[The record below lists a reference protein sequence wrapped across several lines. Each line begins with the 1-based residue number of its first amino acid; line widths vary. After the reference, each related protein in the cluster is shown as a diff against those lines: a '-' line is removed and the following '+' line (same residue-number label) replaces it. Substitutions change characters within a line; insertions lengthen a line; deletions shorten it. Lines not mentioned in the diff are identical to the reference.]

1 MGSVHYSRFALF
13 TVIGAVL
20 WLGFLPFYD
29 WLFSWTEHVP
39 GINWVYLPHGVRMM
53 LVLLLGAAGAL
64 GFTLGAVIY
73 TQLTG
78 YGPTFDPP
86 LDLALAVIP
95 GLAAWVAVMLTF
107 RQWPGRSLQPLASS
121 STRAMDGRRLLL
133 LAFVSA
139 VLNSTSHI
147 TTRYEFG
154 NEAHDWVD
162 LWTAMFVGDFFG
174 ALFLLYILKG
184 CILFVG
190 NFTSTAIHHERKTK
204 PTSP

>member
-20 WLGFLPFYD
+20 WIGFLPVYE

-64 GFTLGAVIY
+64 GFTLGAVLY
-73 TQLTG
+73 TQVTG
-78 YGPTFDPP
+78 YGPTFDPA

-95 GLAAWVAVMLTF
+95 GFAAWVAVMLTF
-107 RQWPGRSLQPLASS
+107 RQWPGRSLQPLVSS

-139 VLNSTSHI
+139 ILNSTSHI
-147 TTRYEFG
+147 TVRYALG
-154 NEAHDWVD
+154 NEAHDWTD
-162 LWTAMFVGDFFG
+162 LLTAMFVGDFFG
-174 ALFLLYILKG
+174 ALFLLYILNL
-184 CILFVG
+184 IVQ
-190 NFTSTAIHHERKTK
+190 E
-204 PTSP
+204 

>member
-20 WLGFLPFYD
+20 WIGFLPVYE

-64 GFTLGAVIY
+64 GFTLGAVLY
-73 TQLTG
+73 TQVTG
-78 YGPTFDPP
+78 YGPTFDPA

-95 GLAAWVAVMLTF
+95 GFAAWVAVMLSF
-107 RQWPGRSLQPLASS
+107 RQWPGRSLQPLVSS

-139 VLNSTSHI
+139 ILNSTSHI
-147 TTRYEFG
+147 TVRYALG
-154 NEAHDWVD
+154 NEAHDWTD
-162 LWTAMFVGDFFG
+162 LLTAMFVGDFFG

-204 PTSP
+204 PESP